1 MESISEHADANVC
14 KVMAGNKVDLVDER
28 KVNTKEAT
36 QYAAQYKMRYFDTG
50 AKTKVGIDELFEH
63 LATQV
68 Y

>member
-36 QYAAQYKMRYFDTG
+36 QYAAQYKMRYFDTS
-50 AKTKVGIDELFEH
+50 AKTK
-63 LATQV
+63 
-68 Y
+68 